1 MVPRAK
7 STYYR
12 ERHLQRPGEEG
23 MDILK
28 DKRVHRSKKEVNVT
42 SSLQYCGSG

>member
-7 STYYR
+7 NIYYR
-12 ERHLQRPGEEG
+12 ERQLQRPGEEG
-23 MDILK
+23 TGILL
-28 DKRVHRSKKEVNVT
+28 DKTVHKSKKEVNVT

>member
-1 MVPRAK
+1 MIPRAK

-23 MDILK
+23 TDYLEG
-28 DKRVHRSKKEVNVT
+28 KK
-42 SSLQYCGSG
+42 SAQIKKGSLCD